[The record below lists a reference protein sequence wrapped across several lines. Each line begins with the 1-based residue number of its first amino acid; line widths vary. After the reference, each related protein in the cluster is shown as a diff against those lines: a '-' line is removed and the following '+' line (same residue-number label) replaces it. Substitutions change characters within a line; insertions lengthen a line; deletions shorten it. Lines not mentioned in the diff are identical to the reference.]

1 MFGMGAIPFAVM
13 GYVIAKQVP
22 DRKVGSQVTLNAA
35 LLAAILGE
43 SEKDVE
49 KAIDKLC
56 APDPKSKS
64 PAEGGRRLIKI
75 GQFDYRVVNG
85 AKYRAIRDDDM
96 RRESNRD
103 AQQRHRAKKKESQP
117 PKEAKPVGGTIE
129 SETPE
134 ETEARQNQVT
144 GEYPLPGKP
153 PADPPPPL
161 EEGDGEKF

>member
-35 LLAAILGE
+35 LLAAIFGE

-56 APDPKSKS
+56 APDPKSTS
-64 PAEGGRRLIKI
+64 PAAGGRRLIKI
-75 GQFDYRVVNG
+75 GQFAYQVVNG

-103 AQQRHRAKKKESQP
+103 AQQRHRAKKKES
-117 PKEAKPVGGTIE
+117 PKDSKPVGGTIE
-129 SETPE
+129 NETPE
-134 ETEARQNQVT
+134 QREARENDVT
-144 GEYPLPGKP
+144 KGYPRPKAP
-153 PADPPPPL
+153 FVPPPPL
-161 EEGDGEKF
+161 EDGDGEKF